1 MKPALIQPFSALS
14 SCARVFPRNR
24 VHELLSI
31 WALSVKEFLGVW
43 IRAFVTANRVSL
55 LRRGPRF
62 DANR

>member
-31 WALSVKEFLGVW
+31 WALSVKAFLDVW

-55 LRRGPRF
+55 GR
-62 DANR
+62 